1 MRVQTE
7 VFLGPRVVR
16 FLRHIQGKL
25 LVIWDGAP
33 LRRPQVVKTFLS
45 DGVRSAYG
53 WSWCQGMRPT

>member
-7 VFLGPRVVR
+7 AFRGPRVAR

-33 LRRPQVVKTFLS
+33 LRWVQVVKTFLS
-45 DGVRSAYG
+45 DGVRSGCG
-53 WSWCQGMRPT
+53 WSRC